1 MPGRFEAASVLVTG
15 GGSGIGRATA
25 LAFAAEGAR
34 VIIADIAETGG
45 RETARM
51 IEAQGG
57 QAAFLHADMRDAA
70 SVEAMVR
77 LAAERWGRLDC
88 AFNNAGI
95 GGPTLPLADYAEAD
109 YDAVLDTNMRGVFL
123 CLKHE
128 LLIMVRQGGGCI
140 INTASMA
147 AFGGSVETGPYSA
160 SKAAVV
166 SLTRSAAKGYARH
179 GIRVNA
185 ICPGATDTPLPF
197 RRTMPREEFRAQ
209 LNKMIPLGRMA
220 QADEIAHAV
229 LWLCSSDASYVTG
242 HMLVADGGLIA

>member
-1 MPGRFEAASVLVTG
+1 MPARFENMSALVTG
-15 GGSGIGRATA
+15 GASGIGRATA

-34 VIIADIAETGG
+34 VVVADVNDAAGGETV
-45 RETARM
+45 RM

-57 QAAFLHADMRDAA
+57 QTAFLHADMRDAA

-77 LAAERWGRLDC
+77 SAAARWGRLDC
-88 AFNNAGI
+88 AFNNAGVA
-95 GGPTLPLADYAEAD
+95 GPLLPLADYPEDA
-109 YDAVLDTNMRGVFL
+109 YDAILDTNMRGVFL
-123 CLKHE
+123 CLKYE
-128 LLIMVRQGGGCI
+128 LPIMVRQGGGCI
-140 INTASMA
+140 VNTASMA
-147 AFGGSVETGPYSA
+147 AFGGTVETAPYAA

-185 ICPGATDTPLPF
+185 VCPGATDTPLPF
-197 RRTMPREEFRAQ
+197 RRAMPREEFRAQ
-209 LNKMIPLGRMA
+209 MNKMIPLGRMA
-220 QADEIAHAV
+220 HADEIARAV